1 MQHNANKMQNNAT
14 NVTKKHANKC
24 KHMQTLLKS
33 HQHHPTTKKRT
44 RTPNSSDEEPPSK
57 VSRKLRK
64 KSDDEP
70 APKVQRNLSTV
81 SSDDEGSVDI
91 KTYRYGDSPTEQAH
105 WNDLDAQIKLLRATA
120 PGLFRGQ
127 YEEEL

>member
-1 MQHNANKMQNNAT
+1 MAQRVKAFRKGDIPFILIDSKSSSGYNLQNGDQLHVIGTPPEAANYVQAQGRIARM
-14 NVTKKHANKC
+14 
-24 KHMQTLLKS
+24 
-33 HQHHPTTKKRT
+33 P
-44 RTPNSSDEEPPSK
+44 
-57 VSRKLRK
+57 RKG
-64 KSDDEP
+64 D
-70 APKVQRNLSTV
+70 
-81 SSDDEGSVDI
+81 VDI